1 MFPLTYG
8 SPIKCRRCD
17 LLGYSN
23 TIANGPGAAPGN
35 ARRRTLAKVSQKSK
49 VKRPAKKRKAPVKAQ
64 AHASH
69 EDDHVD
75 SCDIDFNEAE
85 PTADADLPAAKGGV
99 EVVSA
104 KRRR

>member
-1 MFPLTYG
+1 MLPCLMA
-8 SPIKCRRCD
+8 RR
-17 LLGYSN
+17 LNLPGYSKP
-23 TIANGPGAAPGN
+23 IANGPGAAPGN

-49 VKRPAKKRKAPVKAQ
+49 VKRPVKKRKAPVKAQ
-64 AHASH
+64 AYASH

-75 SCDIDFNEAE
+75 GCEIDFAKAD